1 MRNLAMMIAVLAL
14 AGCDA
19 DKSTPPAPKVQATA
33 AVQAPQAAPQ
43 WEIQINANEA
53 LSDISA
59 WLLERS
65 YPPYLV
71 TIDGKQQLLIGP
83 YPSQERAEEIRTEL
97 LAKIAKSHRKA
108 APVVIQRVPS

>member
-1 MRNLAMMIAVLAL
+1 MRNLVMMMAVLVL

-19 DKSTPPAPKVQATA
+19 DKSTPPPPKVQAAT

-83 YPSQERAEEIRTEL
+83 YSSAEQAEQIRTEL

-108 APVVIQRVPS
+108 APVVIQRAP

>member
-19 DKSTPPAPKVQATA
+19 GKATAPPPKVQASTA
-33 AVQAPQAAPQ
+33 AQTSQAATPQ

-53 LSDISA
+53 ISDISA

-65 YPPYLV
+65 YPPYLA
-71 TIDGKQQLLIGP
+71 TIDGKQQVLIGP
-83 YPSQERAEEIRTEL
+83 YPTQAQAEQTRTEL
-97 LAKIAKSHRKA
+97 MAKLAKSHRKA
-108 APVVIQRVPS
+108 APVVIERTP